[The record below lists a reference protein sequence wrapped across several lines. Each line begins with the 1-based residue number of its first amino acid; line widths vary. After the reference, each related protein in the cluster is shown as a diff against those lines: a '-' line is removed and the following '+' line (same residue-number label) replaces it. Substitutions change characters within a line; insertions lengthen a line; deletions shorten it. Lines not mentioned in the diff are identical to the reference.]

1 MNSSIK
7 KDLEEEAL
15 RMRRYKMNETNLLL
29 MITKNKIIN
38 ILQRVLD
45 I

>member
-1 MNSSIK
+1 M
-7 KDLEEEAL
+7 LL
-15 RMRRYKMNETNLLL
+15 RMKRYKMNESNLLI
-29 MITKNKIIN
+29 METKDNIIN